1 MSVVFL
7 VAMDFEVDNLFDLG
21 SYKIVDKVPFEI
33 YKNENKDI
41 YLVKMGM
48 GKVNAASATQLVLQK
63 YNPSRIINVGLV
75 GGFNRENMIGD
86 ILRVTKCAFH
96 DVDATPLNFKLG
108 QIPNCDVSEYC
119 IEANGKDLGIV
130 SEIKTV
136 SLVSGDA
143 FVTDAKRVEEI
154 IFNFSPDIVDMELT
168 AIAHVLYM
176 NKKLD
181 LLESYKA
188 ISDYANSNSPE
199 DLFKKKNV
207 FKNLKSFVSKLVE
220 IC

>member
-1 MSVVFL
+1 MAVVFL
-7 VAMDFEVDNLFDLG
+7 VAMDFEVDNLFNLKD
-21 SYKIVDKVPFEI
+21 YKVVAKVPFKV
-33 YKNENKDI
+33 YKNKDKDI

-63 YNPSRIINVGLV
+63 YNPDRIVNVGLV

-86 ILRVTKCAFH
+86 ILRVAKCAFH
-96 DVDATPLNFKLG
+96 DVDVTPLNFKLG
-108 QIPNCDVSEYC
+108 QIPNCDISEYC
-119 IEANGKDLGIV
+119 IEAKSKGSDIFSGI
-130 SEIKTV
+130 KAV

-143 FVTDAKRVEEI
+143 FITDVRRVEEI

-176 NKKLD
+176 NKKLN

-199 DLFKKKNV
+199 DLFKKQDV